1 VRVARFYVD
10 SSALIKR
17 AVDEAESDALEEEL
31 SFGIERNHSL
41 IASSLAWVEVTRGL
55 RSRLGYEN
63 PDDIRLLCDV
73 AMSGIAEGIMDGAVV
88 ALARRLSPANLRST
102 DAIHLATAVLLDADV
117 VIAYD
122 ERLIEG
128 ARELGLRTR
137 SPR

>member
-1 VRVARFYVD
+1 MARFYVD

-17 AVDEAESDALEEEL
+17 VVDEAESDALEEEL
-31 SFGIERNHSL
+31 SFGVERGHVL
-41 IASSLAWVEVTRGL
+41 IASSVAWVEVTRAL
-55 RSRLGYEN
+55 RSRLGFEN
-63 PDDIRLLCDV
+63 PDGIRLLTDV
-73 AMSGIAEGIMDGAVV
+73 ALSGISEGVMDGAVV
-88 ALARRLSPANLRST
+88 ALARRLSPVTLTSA

-122 ERLIEG
+122 RRLIEG

>member
-1 VRVARFYVD
+1 MARFYVD

-17 AVDEAESDALEEEL
+17 AVEEVESDALEEEL
-31 SFGIERNHSL
+31 SFGVERGHVL
-41 IASSLAWVEVTRGL
+41 IASSLAWVEVTRAL
-55 RSRLGYEN
+55 RSRLGFEN
-63 PDDIRLLCDV
+63 ADDIRLLADV
-73 AMSGIAEGIMDGAVV
+73 ALSGISEGVMDGAVV
-88 ALARRLSPANLRST
+88 ALARRLSPVTLRSV

-122 ERLIEG
+122 QRLIEG

>member
-1 VRVARFYVD
+1 MARFYVD

-17 AVDEAESDALEEEL
+17 AVEEVESDALEEEL
-31 SFGIERNHSL
+31 SFGVERGHVL
-41 IASSLAWVEVTRGL
+41 IASSLAWVEVTRAL
-55 RSRLGYEN
+55 RSRLGFEN
-63 PDDIRLLCDV
+63 PDDIRLLADV
-73 AMSGIAEGIMDGAVV
+73 ALSGISEGVMDGAVV
-88 ALARRLSPANLRST
+88 ALARRLSPVTLRSV

-122 ERLIEG
+122 QRLIEG